1 MESLMDYK
9 DVYTVHIVVHARE
22 HLFAWQLFELDITLL
37 SKQLELQP
45 WAILLYAYVR
55 DRLI

>member
-1 MESLMDYK
+1 MDYK
-9 DVYTVHIVVHARE
+9 DVYVHTAVHARE

-37 SKQLELQP
+37 SKQLEFQP

>member
-1 MESLMDYK
+1 MRESLMDYK
-9 DVYTVHIVVHARE
+9 DVYVHTAVHARE

-37 SKQLELQP
+37 SKQLEFQP